1 MPRSGKRRHAR
12 GARGQV
18 TYPWRR
24 GQNAVVASDDNAALD
39 FTAGPFVMG
48 AVRRRHNRSEEV

>member
-12 GARGQV
+12 GARSQV

-24 GQNAVVASDDNAALD
+24 GENAGLASDDNATFA
-39 FTAGPFVMG
+39 FTT
-48 AVRRRHNRSEEV
+48 